1 MKFALFLLCGAV
13 LLSFSASRQTRSSET
28 PSTLPSYDGGKLVR
42 PEGYREWVFLSSC
55 LGMNYNPTPGSPDQF
70 TNVFVPQ
77 RAYHEFLSGG
87 KWPDKTMFVLEER
100 ASESKGSINKSGHFQ
115 TDLAG
120 LAVEVK
126 DENRFPDKWAYF
138 SFRGDAK
145 SVESNP
151 KAQCWQCHDDNAA
164 VEHTFVQFYPTL
176 LPVAR
181 GKGTLAPAY
190 QKEAAAELK

>member
-1 MKFALFLLCGAV
+1 MKIALILFCSAILFSLLGA
-13 LLSFSASRQTRSSET
+13 RQTRPAET
-28 PSTLPSYDGGKLVR
+28 ATPRPIYEGKKLVR
-42 PEGYREWVFLSSC
+42 PEGYREWVYLSSG
-55 LGMNYNPTPGSPDQF
+55 LGMSYNPTPGSPDQF

-126 DENRFPDKWAYF
+126 DENRFQDKWAYF

-145 SVESNP
+145 SVEANP
-151 KAQCWQCHDDNAA
+151 KAQCWQCHNDNAA

-176 LPVAR
+176 KPVAE
-181 GKGTLAPAY
+181 KFGTYRKEVENPASKSAP
-190 QKEAAAELK
+190 

>member
-1 MKFALFLLCGAV
+1 VKFALFLLCGAV

-42 PEGYREWVFLSSC
+42 PEGYREWVLLSSG
-55 LGMNYNPTPGSPDQF
+55 LRMSYNPTPGSPDQF

-100 ASESKGSINKSGHFQ
+100 ASESKGSINKSGHFH

-138 SFRGDAK
+138 SFRGDTK
-145 SVESNP
+145 SVEALP
-151 KAQCWQCHDDNAA
+151 KAQCWQCHNDNAA

-176 LPVAR
+176 KPFAE
-181 GKGTLAPAY
+181 KFGTFR
-190 QKEAAAELK
+190 K